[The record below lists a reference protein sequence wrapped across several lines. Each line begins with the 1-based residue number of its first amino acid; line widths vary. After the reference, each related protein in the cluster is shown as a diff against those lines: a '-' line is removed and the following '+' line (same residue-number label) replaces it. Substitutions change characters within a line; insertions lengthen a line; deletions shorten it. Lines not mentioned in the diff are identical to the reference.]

1 MVEIINRKCTLEI
14 IKDKKGSLYKI
25 LWPHST
31 FYIIILIERRYELHF
46 NQCPMH
52 IKLSL
57 TPWPVSEFRSSSVWF
72 GRQWRTRQRSWLCLR
87 AGIYYI
93 FRKNNFWSK
102 MMVFLWIVS
111 LKFDQREEC
120 FYLTPENVILAF
132 THREKFST
140 VLFIVVE
147 STGMNYISLWS
158 AIPQVQPWG
167 TIQYILQTYLSR
179 KTTYLC

>member
-1 MVEIINRKCTLEI
+1 MASIGAQVFINLIQQAVKSQT
-14 IKDKKGSLYKI
+14 KKL
-25 LWPHST
+25 
-31 FYIIILIERRYELHF
+31 
-46 NQCPMH
+46 
-52 IKLSL
+52 
-57 TPWPVSEFRSSSVWF
+57 
-72 GRQWRTRQRSWLCLR
+72 WLCLK

-147 STGMNYISLWS
+147 SSSMNYISLWS
-158 AIPQVQPWG
+158 AIPKVQPWG
-167 TIQYILQTYLSR
+167 TIRYILQTYLSS
-179 KTTYLC
+179 KNYLLGLNYSPFIISACMSLLVGVPEYLVTLNSSCA